1 MAEVNTVPLGQA
13 GTGAA
18 FVLQP
23 SQAAQQLQQTLEYNQ
38 QIAQREQLLK
48 QQQAQQLANSWK
60 TNQLKVDGGLYWQP
74 EFNKRYQDH
83 LQKGIQLRQM
93 GVDPF
98 NYNPSDPNQS
108 KIAENYLLER
118 QQILQDTANR
128 KALEENVQKQFG
140 LLKGNPSNFYASDI
154 QALNDYVAQPFAQA
168 SQGQVPT
175 LTERFNPNT
184 VLSKVT
190 PAQVGSE
197 VVVGDKR
204 IKSVKA
210 LPTETR
216 SAIVSAYKNDPASE
230 RWVNEMTGGVGF
242 TIDELERVP
251 KSLDSIKAEVE
262 RNYKGNPQLR
272 TQLAQQGITPN
283 SDAYKQYVD
292 QQTQRLYTAK
302 SAWDNQITSDLN
314 QILPQVKAMESVLP
328 DYTAEDQAMARRRL
342 QLAEEA
348 SARDRQRLERGE
360 IDSDT
365 LYRKEWVRDMLNG
378 VEGSGE
384 KLKGVVEGMEGYQG
398 EVAINTTDPN
408 EIKIQV
414 PARITTKIVDGKPKS
429 VAIPQRDFTVKK
441 GDANAES
448 KLNSFLNEVT
458 GEKISESKFRT
469 GNASGKTK
477 TTKQGTTKSSST
489 KTASMSQVRSL
500 VGKPGYEGYSEK
512 ELIDYYKSQGYTIK

>member
-98 NYNPSDPNQS
+98 NYNPSDPTQA

-118 QQILQDTANR
+118 QQILQDTQNR

-140 LLKGNPSNFYASDI
+140 LLKGNPNNFYASDI
-154 QALNDYVAQPFAQA
+154 QALNDYVSKPFSEA
-168 SQGQVPT
+168 SQAQVPT

-197 VVVGDKR
+197 VVVGNKR

-210 LPTETR
+210 LPEETR
-216 SAIVSAYKNDPASE
+216 TAIVSAYKNDPASE

-251 KSLDSIKAEVE
+251 KSLDRIKAEVE

-272 TQLAQQGITPN
+272 TELAKQGITPN

-328 DYTAEDQAMARRRL
+328 DYTEEDQAMARRRL
-342 QLAEEA
+342 ALAEENNK
-348 SARDRQRLERGE
+348 RDRERFEKGD
-360 IDSDT
+360 IDSET
-365 LYRKEWVRDMLNG
+365 LYRREWVRDMLNG

-384 KLKGVVEGMEGYQG
+384 KLKGVVGGMEGYEG
-398 EVAINTTDPN
+398 EPIINTSDPKV
-408 EIKIQV
+408 IKIEV
-414 PARITTKIVDGKPKS
+414 PERITTKVVDGKPKS
-429 VAIPQRDFTVKK
+429 EAIPKRTFSVNKN
-441 GDANAES
+441 DANAES
-448 KLNSFLNEVT
+448 KLNSFLNQVT
-458 GEKISESKFRT
+458 GEVVNESKFRS
-469 GNASGKTK
+469 GNASGKIK
-477 TTKQGTTKSSST
+477 TTTSKPKGVKASSAT
-489 KTASMSQVRSL
+489 LNFFK
-500 VGKPGYEGYSEK
+500 
-512 ELIDYYKSQGYTIK
+512 